1 MLFSSLFSV
10 SPRLSEKEE
19 YILQFDSDFYKS
31 ADKDGQPEDGQD
43 RVWLDSHPLGSC
55 RVVAALVAQKPKARG
70 SESPGRAGPDAFLVQ
85 KGETHPMPTCKDG
98 LGCVHI
104 LGEHR
109 TPSP

>member
-70 SESPGRAGPDAFLVQ
+70 SESPGRAGAAKHVLLAQVQ
-85 KGETHPMPTCKDG
+85 
-98 LGCVHI
+98 
-104 LGEHR
+104 
-109 TPSP
+109 TPSLSRRERHIQCPPVRTD